1 MASVR
6 WLDLVVIVLYMGVV
20 AYIGWRCSRKQTSTE
35 NYFVAKRSVPHWA
48 MAFSFFATLISS
60 ITFIGYPGASYE
72 GNWNKLVPGFMVIGV
87 LALIGMVVIPF
98 FRHVVGMSAYEYFG
112 KRFGYGARAYSA
124 LGFSI
129 GHFSKMG
136 FVFYLLALTINS
148 MTGWN
153 LLAVIVIAGLV
164 TIFYTLLGGLE
175 AVVWTEVL
183 QGIVMWCGI
192 AVCLIFLFVLTPGG
206 PAAAFRLAAE
216 HHKFSLGTTDFDFAK
231 KGVWVMLLYGF
242 FWNFQ
247 KYTGDQTIVQRYL
260 MARSDRDALKG
271 VAVGALMCLPVWTLF
286 MLIGTLVWS
295 YYQLSGEALP
305 DFIDKADKVFP
316 HFLITKIPVGLAGLF
331 MASLFAAGMSTLAS
345 DLNCLSAVGVED
357 YYRKLRPG
365 ATDRQRL
372 AVGKW
377 IVALC
382 GLAAVAIA
390 IVIALAGEQVLG
402 LYFTVSS
409 ILTGG
414 IAGMFILAFLSRRAN
429 KGGVWTGIIACL
441 LFTGWAT
448 FTSGNEPLINLG
460 KHNYVWQGVMI
471 GVIGHVVLLVVGWLA
486 SFFFPKPDAA
496 MRELTLWGW
505 LQREKTIASDNMSA
519 PGSQSPNAGGS

>member
-1 MASVR
+1 MNNIR
-6 WLDLVVIVLYMGVV
+6 WLDLVVIVIYMAVV

-35 NYFVAKRSVPHWA
+35 NYFVAKRSIPHWA

-60 ITFIGYPGASYE
+60 ITFVAYPGSSYA
-72 GNWNKLVPGFMVIGV
+72 GNWNELVPGFMVIGV
-87 LALIGMVVIPF
+87 LVLIGTVVIPF

-124 LGFSI
+124 LAFSI

-136 FVFYLLALTINS
+136 FVFYLLALTIHS
-148 MTGWN
+148 MTGWD
-153 LLAVIVIAGLV
+153 LIAIIVIAGVV

-183 QGIVMWCGI
+183 QGIVMWAGVFI
-192 AVCLIFLFVLTPGG
+192 CLGYLLFLPPGG
-206 PAAAFRLAAE
+206 PSAAFHLAWE
-216 HHKFSLGTTDFDFAK
+216 KKKFALGTLDFDLAK

-271 VAVGALMCLPVWTLF
+271 VAWGALMSLPVWTLF
-286 MLIGTLVWS
+286 MLIGTLVWA
-295 YYQLSGEALP
+295 YYQLSGDVLP
-305 DFIDKADKVFP
+305 DYVDKADKVFP
-316 HFLITKIPVGLAGLF
+316 YFLVTKIPVGLAGLF
-331 MASLFAAGMSTLAS
+331 MAALFAAGMSTLAS

-357 YYRKLRPG
+357 CYRKFKPDS
-365 ATDRQRL
+365 TDRQRL
-372 AVGKW
+372 VIGKW
-377 IVALC
+377 IVAIC

-390 IVIALAGEQVLG
+390 IVIALSGDRALN

-414 IAGMFILAFLSRRAN
+414 IAGLFILAFLSRRAN
-429 KGGVWTGIIACL
+429 KSGIWIGIVACI

-448 FTSGNEPLINLG
+448 FSSGKDPLLDFG
-460 KHNYVWQGVMI
+460 KYNYTLQGVMI
-471 GVIGHVVLLVVGWLA
+471 GVFGHLILLVVGWGA
-486 SFFFPKPDAA
+486 SFFFPAPDES

-505 LQREKTIASDNMSA
+505 LEKRKTLKAQTA
-519 PGSQSPNAGGS
+519 